1 MDETL
6 YDQITSAPVL
16 KARASLYDGAQS
28 KVNNKQCHLKIE
40 KRVVTQ

>member
-16 KARASLYDGAQS
+16 KARATLYDGA
-28 KVNNKQCHLKIE
+28 VR
-40 KRVVTQ
+40 RVK